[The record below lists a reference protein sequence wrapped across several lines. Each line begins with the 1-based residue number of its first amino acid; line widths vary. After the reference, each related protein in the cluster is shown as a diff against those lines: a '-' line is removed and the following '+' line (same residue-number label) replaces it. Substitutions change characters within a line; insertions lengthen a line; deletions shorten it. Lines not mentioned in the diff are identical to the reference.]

1 MIFIHFKRRLK
12 NLLPEMG
19 HYTMKY
25 RSAFDI
31 IGPVMIGPS
40 SSHTAGAARIG
51 RVARTLFGKQP
62 KKAIISLYGS
72 FAKTYRG
79 HGTDVAVVG
88 GILDFDTDDE
98 RIPASLTIAEE
109 AGMDV
114 SFTIEDTVMD
124 HPNTVKIRL
133 FDEDKELEL
142 VGISIGG
149 GTIEIT
155 ELNTFKL
162 KLSGE
167 NPAILVVHNDVFG
180 IISSVSTVLANHEIN
195 IGHME
200 VSRKEK
206 GQMALMV
213 IEVDQK
219 IKSDVMKEIE
229 GLENVSQVIRMVE

>member
-1 MIFIHFKRRLK
+1 
-12 NLLPEMG
+12 MG

-98 RIPASLTIAEE
+98 RIPASLTIAED
-109 AGMDV
+109 AGMEV
-114 SFTIEDTVMD
+114 TFTIEDTVMD

-219 IKSDVMKEIE
+219 IKGDVMKEIE

>member
-1 MIFIHFKRRLK
+1 
-12 NLLPEMG
+12 
-19 HYTMKY
+19 MKY

-51 RVARTLFGKQP
+51 RVARTLLGKQP
-62 KKAIISLYGS
+62 SKAEISLYGS
-72 FAKTYRG
+72 FAKTYKG
-79 HGTDVAVVG
+79 HGTDVAIVG
-88 GILDFDTDDE
+88 GILDFDTFDE
-98 RIPASLTIAEE
+98 RIPSALQLAEE
-109 AGMDV
+109 AGIEV
-114 SFTIEDTVMD
+114 IFTVEDTVTD
-124 HPNTVKIRL
+124 HPNTVRVKLTDADREI
-133 FDEDKELEL
+133 EL

-155 ELNTFKL
+155 ELNSFEL

-167 NPAILVVHNDVFG
+167 HPAILVVHNDQFG
-180 IISSVSTVLANHEIN
+180 VISAVTNILSKHQIN

-206 GQMALMV
+206 GKMAIMV

-219 IKSDVMKEIE
+219 IGHDVMTELE
-229 GLENVSQVIRMVE
+229 GLPNITQIIRMVD